1 MTVAIMDA
9 EVESAVDEG
18 GRAVRER
25 DRVDRPRVML
35 ATLDVVEKSVESS
48 SVRRG
53 GAVDE
58 LLETDVGAS
67 GVVVSAAG
75 LISS

>member
-1 MTVAIMDA
+1 MAGAIID
-9 EVESAVDEG
+9 VEMEFAVDEG

-25 DRVDRPRVML
+25 DRVDRPRVLL
-35 ATLDVVEKSVESS
+35 ATLDVIEKSVESS
-48 SVRRG
+48 SLRRG
-53 GAVDE
+53 GMDE
-58 LLETDVGAS
+58 LLDTDVGAS